1 MKKYIFVLN
10 YLLLVF
16 LSFSSA
22 LTVAA
27 EDQMRW
33 AAYDE
38 TEDLAQLALHENNSM
53 HFKLLN
59 SKILDK
65 NSLWSPFQD
74 SLANFSERDYVALK
88 PLILDRSISEIQ
100 ISVNAGDL
108 SYEQLVTFYI
118 FRIREIESDN
128 QRSINSVIALNPD
141 AINRARQLDEI
152 HQAIDGTPS
161 DSIFGIPVLLK
172 DNIGVEGMA
181 TTAGAVALQENY
193 TDNAFIAERLLEKGA
208 IIIGKANLSEW
219 AYFFCNDCP
228 SGYSA
233 MGGQTLNPYGR
244 FVFGTGG
251 SSAGSG
257 ASTAAN
263 YATVAVGSE
272 TSGSILSPAS
282 ANSLV
287 GLKPTTGSLSRTGV
301 VPISASLDT
310 AGPMTRSVADVVVLF
325 NSMAGYDQNDLAM
338 PLISDDLQL
347 IYRETSLADKRLGVI
362 DRYADNT
369 FYNNALSVLSAN
381 NAELIDL
388 SFNPSRQPQFTEFLG
403 AEMVRDL
410 ALYLNKNA
418 ADQVEILSITE
429 LQAFNNVEFEVR
441 APYGQGLIDMMT
453 ELNYNEAELEELRAE
468 LQAWGREILDRTFI
482 ESNLHVLVGV
492 NNHQAGIAALANYPA
507 LTIPMGYEKNG
518 RPIGL
523 TLIAPPFQEQLLIDI
538 GVQFEKLTQAR
549 RMPSKY
555 Q

>member
-1 MKKYIFVLN
+1 
-10 YLLLVF
+10 
-16 LSFSSA
+16 
-22 LTVAA
+22 
-27 EDQMRW
+27 MRW
-33 AAYDE
+33 VAYDE
-38 TEDLAQLALHENNSM
+38 TEDLAQLALHEKHGM
-53 HFKLLN
+53 QFKLLN

-100 ISVNAGDL
+100 NSVNAGDL

-152 HQAIDGTPS
+152 HQASDGTPS
-161 DSIFGIPVLLK
+161 DSIFGIPVLIK

-244 FVFGTGG
+244 FVFGSGG

-310 AGPMTRSVADVVVLF
+310 TGPMARSVADGVGLF
-325 NSMAGYDQNDLAM
+325 NSMAGYDQDDLAM

-362 DRYADNT
+362 DRYADNA

-403 AEMVRDL
+403 AEMARDL

-482 ESNLHVLVGV
+482 ESNLHVLLGV

-523 TLIAPPFQEQLLIDI
+523 TLIGPPFQEQLLIDI
-538 GVQFEKLTQAR
+538 GVQFEKFIQAR